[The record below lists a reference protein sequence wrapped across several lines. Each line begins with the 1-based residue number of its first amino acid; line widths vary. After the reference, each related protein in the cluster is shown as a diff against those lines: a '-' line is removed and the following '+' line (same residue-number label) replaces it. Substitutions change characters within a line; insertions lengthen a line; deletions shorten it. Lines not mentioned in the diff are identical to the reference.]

1 MLIISLKD
9 VNFRFDSLLGCS
21 GRNVEFYGLL
31 LSPAILIS
39 RLLLLMRSQHSFGLP
54 LRMNGKKALRS
65 CMFQPSSPR
74 NLIMHVLMICHS
86 NGAKA
91 F

>member
-21 GRNVEFYGLL
+21 GRNVE

-39 RLLLLMRSQHSFGLP
+39 RLLLLMCSHHSFGLP

>member
-9 VNFRFDSLLGCS
+9 VNFRFDSLLLGCS

-39 RLLLLMRSQHSFGLP
+39 RLLLLVCSQHSFGLP
-54 LRMNGKKALRS
+54 LRMNGKKAL
-65 CMFQPSSPR
+65 
-74 NLIMHVLMICHS
+74 
-86 NGAKA
+86 
-91 F
+91 

>member
-39 RLLLLMRSQHSFGLP
+39 RLLLMCSQHSFGLP
-54 LRMNGKKALRS
+54 LRMNGKKAL
-65 CMFQPSSPR
+65 
-74 NLIMHVLMICHS
+74 
-86 NGAKA
+86 
-91 F
+91 

>member
-39 RLLLLMRSQHSFGLP
+39 RLLLMCSQHSFGLP
-54 LRMNGKKALRS
+54 LRMNGKKTL
-65 CMFQPSSPR
+65 
-74 NLIMHVLMICHS
+74 
-86 NGAKA
+86 
-91 F
+91 

>member
-39 RLLLLMRSQHSFGLP
+39 RLLLLMRRQHSFGLASTK
-54 LRMNGKKALRS
+54 NEWKES
-65 CMFQPSSPR
+65 T
-74 NLIMHVLMICHS
+74 LIVHVS
-86 NGAKA
+86 T

>member
-21 GRNVEFYGLL
+21 GGNVEFYGLL

-39 RLLLLMRSQHSFGLP
+39 RLLLLVCSQHSFGLP
-54 LRMNGKKALRS
+54 LRMNGKKAL
-65 CMFQPSSPR
+65 
-74 NLIMHVLMICHS
+74 
-86 NGAKA
+86 
-91 F
+91 